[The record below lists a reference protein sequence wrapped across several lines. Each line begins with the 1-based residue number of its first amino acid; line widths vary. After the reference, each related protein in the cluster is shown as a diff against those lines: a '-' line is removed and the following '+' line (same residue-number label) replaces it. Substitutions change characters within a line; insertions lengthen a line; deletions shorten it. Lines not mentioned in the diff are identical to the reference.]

1 MRYSTDYKVDAGPFE
16 NEDAAEFFEFK
27 AKKAIDEAIEVDIGL
42 IHGSKHTGRYF
53 VKFEVNDAKWYDWEK
68 DLRGLSTAFPDVTI
82 DAVGHGEETGDIWK
96 ARIRN
101 GESEIVEAV
110 MSFPD
115 FKVLV

>member
-1 MRYSTDYKVDAGPFE
+1 MGYSTDYKVDAGPFE

-42 IHGSKHTGRYF
+42 SHGSKHTGRYF

-101 GESEIVEAV
+101 DQSEVVEAV

-115 FKVLV
+115 FKELV